1 MCSKRGT
8 QIVMYELDYV
18 RKRKRR
24 RVVAIGT
31 SIGAMGVSVLAIVAF
46 LGRFVGTF
54 TVTVNNGDVNL
65 SLCESSTF
73 DHPESMLRL
82 NNLPFYEETTYSHL
96 PDSAILDNEET
107 PYTYG
112 ANTDEKNEIISFN
125 YLKYTFF
132 IKNVGSNTAQ
142 YKIRY
147 EITENKPGEDG
158 RSLDDTIRVMI
169 FDNEGVSADHSNKVY
184 AKEAAEVNYKADG
197 TETMQEFIST
207 YPYNNTEDESHKLA
221 EKFASSALVTEYN
234 VTKFKPNDMRRITI
248 VTWLEGED
256 PQSAGLPPK
265 GASLKLGVTI
275 NAYEN

>member
-1 MCSKRGT
+1 M
-8 QIVMYELDYV
+8 
-18 RKRKRR
+18 
-24 RVVAIGT
+24 AIGT

-96 PDSAILDNEET
+96 PEWAVLDNEET

-112 ANTDEKNEIISFN
+112 ANTDEKNEILSFN

-132 IKNVGSNTAQ
+132 VKNVGSNTAQ
-142 YKIRY
+142 FNIKY
-147 EITENKPGEDG
+147 EITENKAGEDG

-169 FDNEGVSADHSNKVY
+169 FDNEGLSEDHSNKVY
-184 AKEAAEVNYKADG
+184 AKEAAEVNYKSDG
-197 TETMQEFIST
+197 SETMQEFIST

-221 EKFASSALVTEYN
+221 EKFKSSALVTEYN
-234 VTKFKPNDMRRITI
+234 VTQFKPNDMRRITI